1 MISMSPASLILPHAV
16 QALVSDLCAP
26 FSPTTLQQVV
36 CLSVEGLRRSFG
48 VAMAVHAS
56 WWVEF
61 SGDGGKPQM
70 AAATTTFTFSD
81 RHILAISPIHEV
93 ISQLLAS

>member
-1 MISMSPASLILPHAV
+1 M
-16 QALVSDLCAP
+16 
-26 FSPTTLQQVV
+26 
-36 CLSVEGLRRSFG
+36 EGLRRSFG

-61 SGDGGKPQM
+61 SGGGGKPQR

-81 RHILAISPIHEV
+81 RHILAIAPIHEV
-93 ISQLLAS
+93 IGQLLASQLTFFFLTDCLVADRVLPTRQTTS

>member
-1 MISMSPASLILPHAV
+1 MLPHSV
-16 QALVSDLCAP
+16 QALVTDLCPCP
-26 FSPTTLQQVV
+26 FSPTALQQVV
-36 CLSVEGLRRSFG
+36 CLSMEGLRRSFG

-61 SGDGGKPQM
+61 SGGGGKPQR

-81 RHILAISPIHEV
+81 RHILAIAPIYEV
-93 ISQLLAS
+93 IGPLLAS